1 MNGFKVREGDYR
13 CSDCVDF
20 SAYERETYAGFQNDD
35 NERCTYCG
43 GSVVAKPAPVK
54 RLTRRERHAQQ
65 MADMRAR
72 MANRPKVERT
82 PERGAAY
89 VQYISD
95 GLADTDGYFA
105 PLDFD
110 SWAYSTA
117 A

>member
-1 MNGFKVREGDYR
+1 MYEVHAQREMAQ
-13 CSDCVDF
+13 
-20 SAYERETYAGFQNDD
+20 SAKRAAEMDAYLAEFDSRNPAPGL
-35 NERCTYCG
+35 
-43 GSVVAKPAPVK
+43 APVK
-54 RLTRRERHAQQ
+54 RPTRRERHAQQ

-72 MANRPKVERT
+72 MASRPEIERT
-82 PERGAAY
+82 PELGAAY

-105 PLDFD
+105 PLSFQ